1 MTALKFELKN
11 AKRFSFNGING
22 WEYNSKEDF
31 KNANAVLVEVD
42 GKHGKIK
49 SILCDRVYFV
59 IKGKGEFVINEEVV
73 PVKKTDVVIVPKN
86 TPYDFRGKMR
96 MLLVDLPAFEKEAD
110 VKLE

>member
-11 AKRFSFNGING
+11 AKHFEFSGING

-31 KNANAVLVEVD
+31 KNASAVLVEVG

-59 IKGKGEFVINEEVV
+59 IKGKGEFFINEEVV
-73 PVKKTDVVIVPKN
+73 PVKKTDVMIVPKN

>member
-11 AKRFSFNGING
+11 AKHFEFSGING
-22 WEYNSKEDF
+22 YEYSSKKEF
-31 KNANAVLVEVD
+31 QNANAVLVEVD
-42 GKHGKIK
+42 GRHGKIK

-86 TPYDFRGKMR
+86 IPYDFRGKMR
-96 MLLVDLPAFEKEAD
+96 MLLVDTPAFEKGCD